1 MNEKPLHILIIASW
15 YKSDL
20 EPTSGSFIEEQARML
35 QKRGHK
41 VSVIHPYLKGTF
53 LSTLKNRHT
62 ENSQQMDNG
71 ILTIRIGVSPVLP
84 KFRKLSYLKLI
95 NETEKLMSIY
105 ISENGLPNLIHS
117 HSLFM
122 GGGVGLYL
130 SKKFN
135 IPQFHT
141 EHTSGLIFQ
150 PKQYT
155 KSDIQFLK
163 NVYQHCKTVFFVSD
177 FALKSISTS
186 LNLPSGNFET
196 LHNLVNNQFFEASN
210 SQTDTP
216 VKFLMIGNFIPVKNH
231 DLLLKAWKIFL
242 NVYPDSTLT
251 IIGNGKGINRL
262 QNLANHLEINNSII
276 WCKRQNRII
285 VKRLI
290 DEHDVIL
297 STSKLETFG
306 LSVAE
311 AISSGKPVVTTNSGG
326 INDIVNLNNGIIT
339 DHTPNSFALGLMT
352 IKKEYHKYNS
362 IQIQEHAKLI
372 FAEDVIYSR
381 LLYFYSKTMTTW
393 KK

>member
-1 MNEKPLHILIIASW
+1 
-15 YKSDL
+15 
-20 EPTSGSFIEEQARML
+20 
-35 QKRGHK
+35 
-41 VSVIHPYLKGTF
+41 
-53 LSTLKNRHT
+53 
-62 ENSQQMDNG
+62 MDNG

-231 DLLLKAWKIFL
+231 ELLLKAWKIFL
-242 NVYPDSTLT
+242 NAYPDSTLT

-393 KK
+393 KN